1 MTVADFLTQLET
13 LLVRQDQH
21 LQAEQYEQAGDLA
34 SQAAA
39 LLSEAAQAGPV
50 AGPQL
55 DRLNRLAA
63 LCRRNC
69 LILAERKAHLAAQ
82 LAHSTRG
89 RSTLRA
95 YSRNQ

>member
-1 MTVADFLTQLET
+1 MTVDEFLTQLES
-13 LLVRQDQH
+13 LLARQDQH
-21 LQAEQYEQAGDLA
+21 LQAEQYDQAGDLA
-34 SQAAA
+34 NQAAA
-39 LLSEAAQAGPV
+39 LLAQAGPV
-50 AGPQL
+50 AGAQI

-69 LILAERKAHLAAQ
+69 LMLAERKAHLAAQ

-95 YSRNQ
+95 YSQNP